1 MAHTWGGVHEDI
13 VGRIRA
19 YDASGVQRRRKLNS
33 HAFNLVKVMPGRAS
47 GHLDKDD
54 QADRAIS
61 TGKRTA
67 RAAYTPGLSTWWS
80 TTALSEVLFRGGFP
94 A

>member
-1 MAHTWGGVHEDI
+1 MRR
-13 VGRIRA
+13 VGCMKTSCVA
-19 YDASGVQRRRKLNS
+19 YASYDVSGDKTGKAGAVTRSTLSRS
-33 HAFNLVKVMPGRAS
+33 CPAGRPAS
-47 GHLDKDD
+47 LDKDD

-80 TTALSEVLFRGGFP
+80 TTALSEALFRGGFP